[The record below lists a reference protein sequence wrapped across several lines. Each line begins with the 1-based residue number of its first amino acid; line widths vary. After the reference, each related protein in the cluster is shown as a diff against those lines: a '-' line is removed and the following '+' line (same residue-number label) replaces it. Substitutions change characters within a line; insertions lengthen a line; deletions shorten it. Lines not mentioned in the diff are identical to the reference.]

1 MYITKVKA
9 ITKKLNN
16 IQEVIP
22 EVMAD
27 LLSPIL
33 FYVTVLTTVFAILNP
48 IGAIPTL
55 IALTEGYTLK
65 ERVRVVDR
73 SVLVASGMI
82 LGFMLVGI
90 YVFLVLGID
99 ISDFKVAGGILLFKV
114 AFDMLQGKT
123 SNTKLTGAEQE
134 ESMEK
139 ESIGIVPIGTPLL
152 AGPGSITTAIIFF
165 NSKTTIVLDRLMVV
179 LAIITV
185 MVMSYIILRF
195 SLPLFTRL
203 GRTGSLIISRIM
215 GLLLASI
222 AIEFITTGLIA
233 IISSA

>member
-1 MYITKVKA
+1 
-9 ITKKLNN
+9 
-16 IQEVIP
+16 
-22 EVMAD
+22 MAE

-65 ERVRVVDR
+65 ERLHVVDR

-165 NSKTTIVLDRLMVV
+165 NSKTTVGIDKVMVV
-179 LAIITV
+179 LAIVTV
-185 MVMSYIILRF
+185 MVMSYVILRF

-203 GRTGSLIISRIM
+203 GKTGSLIISRIM

-233 IISSA
+233 IISAA

>member
-1 MYITKVKA
+1 M
-9 ITKKLNN
+9 
-16 IQEVIP
+16 P
-22 EVMAD
+22 G

-65 ERVRVVDR
+65 ERLRVVDR

-90 YVFLVLGID
+90 YVFVILGID

-114 AFDMLQGKT
+114 AFDMLQGRT

-165 NSKTTIVLDRLMVV
+165 NSKTTIGVDKVMVV
-179 LAIITV
+179 IAIVTV
-185 MVMSYIILRF
+185 MIMSYVILRF

-203 GRTGSLIISRIM
+203 GKTGSLIISRIM

-233 IISSA
+233 IISAA

>member
-1 MYITKVKA
+1 VA
-9 ITKKLNN
+9 KKFNN
-16 IQEVIP
+16 IQKATHN
-22 EVMAD
+22 VMAE

-65 ERVRVVDR
+65 ERLHVVDR

-165 NSKTTIVLDRLMVV
+165 NSKTTVGIDKVMVV
-179 LAIITV
+179 LAIVTV
-185 MVMSYIILRF
+185 MVMSYLILRF

-203 GRTGSLIISRIM
+203 GKTGSLIISRIM

-233 IISSA
+233 IISAA

>member
-1 MYITKVKA
+1 VA
-9 ITKKLNN
+9 KKFNN
-16 IQEVIP
+16 IQKATHN
-22 EVMAD
+22 VMAE

-65 ERVRVVDR
+65 ERLHVVDR

-165 NSKTTIVLDRLMVV
+165 NSKTTVGIDKVMVV
-179 LAIITV
+179 LAIVTV
-185 MVMSYIILRF
+185 MVMSYVILRF

-203 GRTGSLIISRIM
+203 GKTGSLIISRIM

-233 IISSA
+233 IISAA

>member
-165 NSKTTIVLDRLMVV
+165 NSKTTIVLDRLIVV

>member
-1 MYITKVKA
+1 
-9 ITKKLNN
+9 
-16 IQEVIP
+16 
-22 EVMAD
+22 MAG

-65 ERVRVVDR
+65 ERLHVVDR

-90 YVFLVLGID
+90 YVFVVLGID

-165 NSKTTIVLDRLMVV
+165 NSKTTIGVDKIMVV
-179 LAIITV
+179 LAIVTV

-203 GRTGSLIISRIM
+203 GKTGSLIISRIM

-222 AIEFITTGLIA
+222 AIEFITTGLIT
-233 IISSA
+233 IISAA

>member
-1 MYITKVKA
+1 
-9 ITKKLNN
+9 
-16 IQEVIP
+16 
-22 EVMAD
+22 MAG

-65 ERVRVVDR
+65 ERLHVVDR

-90 YVFLVLGID
+90 YVFVVLGID

-165 NSKTTIVLDRLMVV
+165 NSKTTIGVDKIMVV

-185 MVMSYIILRF
+185 MVMSYVILRF

-203 GRTGSLIISRIM
+203 GKTGSLIISRIM

-222 AIEFITTGLIA
+222 AIEFITTGLIT
-233 IISSA
+233 IISAA

>member
-1 MYITKVKA
+1 
-9 ITKKLNN
+9 
-16 IQEVIP
+16 
-22 EVMAD
+22 MAD

-65 ERVRVVDR
+65 ERLHVVDR

-165 NSKTTIVLDRLMVV
+165 NSKTTVGIDKVMVV
-179 LAIITV
+179 LAIVTV
-185 MVMSYIILRF
+185 MVMSYVILRF

-203 GRTGSLIISRIM
+203 GKTGSLIISRIM

-233 IISSA
+233 IISAA

>member
-1 MYITKVKA
+1 M
-9 ITKKLNN
+9 
-16 IQEVIP
+16 P
-22 EVMAD
+22 G

-65 ERVRVVDR
+65 ERLRVVDR

-90 YVFLVLGID
+90 YVFVILGID

-114 AFDMLQGKT
+114 AFDMLQGRT

-165 NSKTTIVLDRLMVV
+165 NSKTTIGVDKIMVV
-179 LAIITV
+179 IAIVTV
-185 MVMSYIILRF
+185 MIMSYVILRF

-203 GRTGSLIISRIM
+203 GKTGSLIISRIM

-233 IISSA
+233 IISAA

>member
-1 MYITKVKA
+1 
-9 ITKKLNN
+9 
-16 IQEVIP
+16 
-22 EVMAD
+22 MAD
-27 LLSPIL
+27 LISPLL

-55 IALTEGYTLK
+55 IALTEGYTLR
-65 ERVRVVDR
+65 ERLHVVDR

-99 ISDFKVAGGILLFKV
+99 IYDFKVAGGILLFKV

-123 SNTKLTGAEQE
+123 SSTKLTGAEQE

-165 NSKTTIVLDRLMVV
+165 NSNTTIGVDKVMVV
-179 LAIITV
+179 LAIVTV
-185 MVMSYIILRF
+185 MFMSYAILRF
-195 SLPLFTRL
+195 SIPLFTRL
-203 GRTGSLIISRIM
+203 GKTGSLIISRIM

-233 IISSA
+233 IITSA

>member
-1 MYITKVKA
+1 
-9 ITKKLNN
+9 
-16 IQEVIP
+16 
-22 EVMAD
+22 MAG

-65 ERVRVVDR
+65 ERLHVVDR

-90 YVFLVLGID
+90 YVFVVLGID

-165 NSKTTIVLDRLMVV
+165 NSKTTIGVDKIMVV

-203 GRTGSLIISRIM
+203 GKTGSLIISRIM

-222 AIEFITTGLIA
+222 AIEFITTGLIT
-233 IISSA
+233 IILAA

>member
-1 MYITKVKA
+1 
-9 ITKKLNN
+9 
-16 IQEVIP
+16 
-22 EVMAD
+22 MAE

-65 ERVRVVDR
+65 ERLHVVDR

-165 NSKTTIVLDRLMVV
+165 NSKTTVGIDKVMVV
-179 LAIITV
+179 LAIVTV
-185 MVMSYIILRF
+185 MVMSYLILRF

-203 GRTGSLIISRIM
+203 GKTGSLIISRIM

-233 IISSA
+233 IISAA

>member
-1 MYITKVKA
+1 
-9 ITKKLNN
+9 
-16 IQEVIP
+16 
-22 EVMAD
+22 MAG
-27 LLSPIL
+27 LVSPIL

-65 ERVRVVDR
+65 ERLHVVDR

-90 YVFLVLGID
+90 YVFVVLGID

-165 NSKTTIVLDRLMVV
+165 NSKTTIGVDKIMVV

-203 GRTGSLIISRIM
+203 GKTGSLIISRIM

-222 AIEFITTGLIA
+222 AIEFITTGLIT
-233 IISSA
+233 IISAA

>member
-1 MYITKVKA
+1 MA
-9 ITKKLNN
+9 KKLNN
-16 IQEVIP
+16 IQKATLN
-22 EVMAD
+22 VMAD

-65 ERVRVVDR
+65 ERLHVVDR

-165 NSKTTIVLDRLMVV
+165 NSKTTVGIDKVMVV
-179 LAIITV
+179 LAIVTV
-185 MVMSYIILRF
+185 MVMSYVILRF

-203 GRTGSLIISRIM
+203 GKTGSLIISRIM

-233 IISSA
+233 IISAA